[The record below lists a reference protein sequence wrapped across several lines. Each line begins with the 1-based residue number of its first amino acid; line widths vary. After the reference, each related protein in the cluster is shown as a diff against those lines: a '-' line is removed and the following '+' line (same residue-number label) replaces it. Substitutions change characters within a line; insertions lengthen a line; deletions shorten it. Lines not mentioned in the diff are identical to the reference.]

1 MGRKTRRNKYEAR
14 AAEHRATQA
23 KTPTPR
29 VGATSKVINTGSI
42 QGAPAKAR
50 VTRPKGIKLQPFS
63 DVIPSVPMD
72 YATVKADH
80 LTQDRQVWI
89 MVDVESG
96 KPCMMAR
103 DECRVEH
110 GDKCELSRVWTG
122 SMPDRKMLDAERA
135 KLDARPA
142 HESAI
147 MAVDRPSGAETF
159 ATYAAR
165 HADDTKAGLFRD
177 GLGRIMRT
185 EDMEEY
191 SDKIVDLTGGSAEGW
206 ASPSLTC
213 DIADDGR
220 VIILEVNSIT
230 GETRRRGQHM
240 VSPVDSTMSTM
251 DYAHMHGVPIQR
263 NTTQRAHAAA
273 KIKSANA
280 DAREAKKAHREADR
294 VQRKLD
300 RTSGRGATVADRR
313 ERDER
318 ARAMLAELGVTN
330 PTKFQMNAARD
341 VLIAQAQVKAYT
353 G

>member
-29 VGATSKVINTGSI
+29 VGATSKVITTGSI
-42 QGAPAKAR
+42 QGAPAKPR
-50 VTRPKGIKLQPFS
+50 VTRPRGIKLQPFS
-63 DVIPSVPMD
+63 DVMPSVPMD

-89 MVDVESG
+89 MVGADSG
-96 KPCMMAR
+96 KPCPMTR
-103 DECRVEH
+103 DECRAEH
-110 GDKCELSRVWTG
+110 GDECKLSRVWTG
-122 SMPDRKMLDAERA
+122 SMPDRKMLDSERA
-135 KLDARPA
+135 KLDVRPA

-147 MAVDRPSGAETF
+147 MAVDRASGAETF
-159 ATYAAR
+159 ASYAAR
-165 HADDTKAGLFRD
+165 HVDDKTAGIFRD

-185 EDMEEY
+185 EDMEEC
-191 SDKIVDLTGGSAEGW
+191 SDKIVDLTGDGESGW
-206 ASPSLTC
+206 DAPSLTC
-213 DIADDGR
+213 DLADDGR

-230 GETRRRGQHM
+230 GETRKRGQHM
-240 VSPVDSTMSTM
+240 VSPVDSTMTTM

-273 KIKSANA
+273 KIKAANGV
-280 DAREAKKAHREADR
+280 AREEKKAKREADR
-294 VQRKLD
+294 IQRKLD
-300 RTSGRGATVADRR
+300 RSSGRGATVADRR

-318 ARAMLAELGVTN
+318 ARAMLAELGVTS
-330 PTKFQMNAARD
+330 PTKFQMNAARE
-341 VLIAQAQVKAYT
+341 VLIAEAQVKAYT